1 MIGSLECTQD
11 IRKVVEGW
19 YIEIDFYLNGSLNN
33 DLESEFKKTSWRY
46 WLSVHIAFW
55 TNSHP

>member
-19 YIEIDFYLNGSLNN
+19 YIEIDFYSNISLND
-33 DLESEFKKTSWRY
+33 DLESEFKKK
-46 WLSVHIAFW
+46 LLEILAFR
-55 TNSHP
+55 TYRFLDK

>member
-19 YIEIDFYLNGSLNN
+19 YIEIDFYSNGSPN
-33 DLESEFKKTSWRY
+33 DNLESEFKKDSRR
-46 WLSVHIAFW
+46 
-55 TNSHP
+55 